1 VVVQVWVNDGRPSG
15 PDFLVDIAQPL
26 TAGVPPSSRLSLRDE
41 QPGLHQGAQIAS
53 CRTGL
58 DISVVLIAV
67 STNAQ
72 TKSGVEQRG
81 DGPIGEALLL
91 NQRLERGP

>member
-1 VVVQVWVNDGRPSG
+1 
-15 PDFLVDIAQPL
+15 
-26 TAGVPPSSRLSLRDE
+26 
-41 QPGLHQGAQIAS
+41 
-53 CRTGL
+53 
-58 DISVVLIAV
+58 VLKAV